1 MIKKGLIFG
10 LIFTILLINC
20 VSANSFILVSEDEIK
35 DSVFLS
41 ETAIFKLSIHNN
53 QDFQDTFRFS
63 ILDIGWEFETIPS
76 TLTLDS
82 GEIGEV
88 EVLFSPDSDFNEG
101 KYGITALI
109 YSIADSNIF
118 TEHIFDIR
126 VIDFY
131 DVLTTAVQI
140 PTDINP
146 QKQVVFNVDF
156 NNNHDVNI
164 ENFEVIL
171 KSQFF
176 EEKKTISLMPYE
188 TIKEEFVVE
197 FSGAVSD
204 GSYDL
209 ILEVYNG
216 DELLIERDYDMLIGY
231 YPEVNEQRSPESGFL
246 IKSVTVVKSNYGT
259 TTSHELYTKRFSFFE
274 RLFTSVSPEP
284 TTTFRS
290 GSAYTLQ
297 WDFDLAPGEYK
308 EIVVTTNYRS
318 LAIIFIILS
327 GLFGYYYYYRKE
339 DIAITKRVVNVRHSH
354 EGISTIN
361 VLLVLKNKSGKLLK
375 NLKVMDNLVNVADNP
390 TNFGTIKP
398 TIIRKGLGGVKMI
411 WNIETLERGAEVI
424 ISYQA
429 KCNVQ
434 VIGHLNIPLAV
445 AKYIKRKRPI
455 IVKSNKVKLFS

>member
-10 LIFTILLINC
+10 LILTILFINC

-35 DSVFLS
+35 DSVFAS
-41 ETAIFKLSIHNN
+41 ETAIFKLSIYNN
-53 QDFQDTFRFS
+53 QAFQDTFRFS
-63 ILDIGWEFETIPS
+63 TLDIGWDFETIPA
-76 TLTLDS
+76 TLMLDS
-82 GEIGEV
+82 YETAEV
-88 EVLFSPDSDFNEG
+88 EVRFSPESDIDQG
-101 KYGITALI
+101 KYGITTLV
-109 YSIADSNIF
+109 YSMANSTIF

-131 DVLTTAVQI
+131 DVLTTNVQI
-140 PTDINP
+140 PSDINP
-146 QKQVVFNVDF
+146 KKQTVFNINF
-156 NNNHDVNI
+156 NNNHDFNI
-164 ENFEVIL
+164 ENYEVIL

-176 EEKKTISLMPYE
+176 EENKIISLLPYE
-188 TIKEEFVVE
+188 TIEEEFIVD
-197 FSGAVSD
+197 FDGTVSD

-209 ILEVYNG
+209 ILEVYN
-216 DELLIERDYDMLIGY
+216 DEELLIERTYDMLIGY
-231 YPEVNEQRSPESGFL
+231 YPEVNEHRSPESGFL
-246 IKSVTVVKSNYGT
+246 LESVTVVKSNYGT

-284 TTTFRS
+284 TTTFRN
-290 GSAYTLQ
+290 GFAYTLQ
-297 WDFDLAPGEYK
+297 WAFDLAPGEYK
-308 EIVVTTNYRS
+308 EIVVTTNYRP
-318 LAIIFIILS
+318 LAIIFIVLL
-327 GLFGYYYYYRKE
+327 GLFAYYYYYRKE
-339 DIAITKRVVNVRHSH
+339 DISITKRVVNVRHSH

-361 VLLVLKNKSGKLLK
+361 VLLVLKNKSGNLLK

-445 AKYIKRKRPI
+445 AKYIKRKRAI